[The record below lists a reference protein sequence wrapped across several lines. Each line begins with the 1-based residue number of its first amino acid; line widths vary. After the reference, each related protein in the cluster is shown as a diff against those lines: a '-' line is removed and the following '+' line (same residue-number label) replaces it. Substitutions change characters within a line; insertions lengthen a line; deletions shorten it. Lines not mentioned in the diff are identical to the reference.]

1 MAKYNCLIVEDS
13 PMMRQLLI
21 FALSR
26 IKDVNIVE
34 ADDGVDGLKKMSS
47 NEFDLIIVDIN
58 MPIMDGLKLI
68 KRIRSDEVHKH
79 VPIIIVTTEKADEE
93 RGMKLGASTYLTK
106 PVSAPDVLYHAKRLL
121 NIDD

>member
-26 IKDVNIVE
+26 IKEMSIVE
-34 ADDGVDGLKKMSS
+34 ADDGLDGIKKM
-47 NEFDLIIVDIN
+47 NNRVFDLIIVDIN

-68 KRIRSDEVHKH
+68 KKIRSDETHKD
-79 VPIIIVTTEKADEE
+79 VPIIVVTTEIADEE
-93 RGMKLGASTYLTK
+93 RAYNLGVSAYLTK
-106 PVSAPDVLYHAKRLL
+106 PINAPEVLTQAKKLL
-121 NIDD
+121 GITD